1 MSDTRGPD
9 VAVPTDESP
18 RPRRVAPFVA
28 LAVAVVLGGLFWVL
42 AASKAGTTD
51 QQGVIDSPLLGKPA
65 PAVQAARADGEPFE
79 LSRRKGSWVVV
90 NFFSSTCV
98 PCKAEH
104 PELMAFVAQQTTLGP
119 AGAELYAIAV
129 QPDTPETVNA
139 FFAERGGD
147 WPAVMDDDGLI
158 SVAFGVAQQPE
169 TFVIDPDGVVVL
181 RWAGP
186 IDSITLAELLQQQRL
201 VYGS

>member
-1 MSDTRGPD
+1 MSDELVPD
-9 VAVPTDESP
+9 EVAAADA
-18 RPRRVAPFVA
+18 PRRRPVAPFIALSVA
-28 LAVAVVLGGLFWVL
+28 LVLGGLFWVL

-51 QQGVIDSPLLGKPA
+51 QQGVIESPLVGRPA
-65 PAVQAARADGEPFE
+65 PAVRATTADGEPFD

-90 NFFSSTCV
+90 NFFQSTCV

-104 PELMAFVAQQTTLGP
+104 PELMAFVAQQTTLGGL
-119 AGAELYAIAV
+119 GAELYTIAGY
-129 QPDTPETVNA
+129 PDTPATVKA

-147 WPAVMDDDGLI
+147 WPAVMDEDGLI
-158 SVAFGVAQQPE
+158 SVAFGVAQWPE

-186 IDSITLAELLQQQRL
+186 IDAVTLAELVQQQRRA
-201 VYGS
+201 YGS